1 MVVKLKKKLS
11 LHISWREK
19 ELKATGTS
27 EDWCWED
34 HIGIRLQVEAEKEKM
49 ILPATHKGGDLICAE
64 VIQGLSS
71 SLSAARMLWP
81 IIQWKAFKEREEL

>member
-1 MVVKLKKKLS
+1 MVIKLKKKRS
-11 LHISWREK
+11 LHISWTEK

-27 EDWCWED
+27 EDGCWED
-34 HIGIRLQVEAEKEKM
+34 HTGIRPQAEAEKEKM
-49 ILPATHKGGDLICAE
+49 VLPVHKGGDLICAE
-64 VIQGLSS
+64 VIQGLGS